1 MNARLS
7 GEANP
12 RPDFL
17 SLTELDSRGQKV
29 GRENCKL
36 EKRMSGTTQGLKQNL
51 RDGHLGAL
59 TVPRYCPSHVRMKT
73 LVRHEVTTNRRADIP
88 VVQMT

>member
-1 MNARLS
+1 MNALLS

-36 EKRMSGTTQGLKQNL
+36 GKMHVGIDIGLHKK
-51 RDGHLGAL
+51 H
-59 TVPRYCPSHVRMKT
+59 S
-73 LVRHEVTTNRRADIP
+73 
-88 VVQMT
+88 